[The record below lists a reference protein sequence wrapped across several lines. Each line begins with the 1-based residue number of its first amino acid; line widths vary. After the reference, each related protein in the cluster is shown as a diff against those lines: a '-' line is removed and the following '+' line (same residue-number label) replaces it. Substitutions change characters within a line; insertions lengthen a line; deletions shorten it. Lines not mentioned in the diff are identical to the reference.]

1 MRRYLLTA
9 IVAVMVGI
17 AIPLLLRAYW
27 LHVAIM
33 ALHYALLASS
43 WTMLAGFAGQ
53 FSFATMALAGI
64 GAYTS
69 ALLAIKFH
77 LPMWLGIISGALMAA
92 LVGLLIAV
100 LVLRM
105 SGPYLALFTI
115 AFSELVRITLN
126 AEYQFTR
133 GDMGLTVPHLYATI
147 SKVPYYFTILILLAC
162 SLLIMGLLLRSRYGL
177 FFRAIREHE
186 EAASAMGVN
195 IVRYKIMAFVISSF
209 FAGLAGGFFA
219 HYVGTL
225 TPNSIMEIPRMG
237 LVIAMSVIGGIES
250 LAGAV
255 AGAILVE
262 FLQEYLRELE
272 MWRFVIFGLALVLIL
287 RFSQNGLLY
296 PIYQRLAAKRV
307 EALSESA
314 A

>member
-1 MRRYLLTA
+1 MRRYFLTVIIA
-9 IVAVMVGI
+9 LVISIAV
-17 AIPLLLRAYW
+17 PLFFRAYW
-27 LHVAIM
+27 LHVAII
-33 ALHYALLASS
+33 ALNYALLASS

-69 ALLAIKFH
+69 ALLVINSQ

-92 LVGLLIAV
+92 FVGLLVGV

-133 GDMGLTVPHLYATI
+133 GDMGLTVPHLYPTV
-147 SKVPYYFTILILLAC
+147 SKVPYYFTMLILLAG

-287 RFSQNGLLY
+287 RFSQNGLIY